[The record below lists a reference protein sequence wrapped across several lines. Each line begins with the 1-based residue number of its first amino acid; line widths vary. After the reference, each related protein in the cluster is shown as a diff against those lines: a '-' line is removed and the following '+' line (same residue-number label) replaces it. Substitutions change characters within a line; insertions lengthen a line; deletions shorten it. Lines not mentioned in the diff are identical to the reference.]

1 MAVGDRAWSFGS
13 LAPST
18 SQCAALTSALRTSG
32 STAQEIM
39 DRASAVMPTPKA
51 AATHGDIVVVVVVV
65 VGVVI
70 VVIVIVIVVV
80 VDFPSLLRIYKR
92 IKNSIGLCFFLSTMP
107 RPRKTVQNLAVGLY
121 FIKVLD
127 KSTSL
132 LRLENLPST
141 RPYAF
146 SPIKRWTGFRYVLC
160 TTIQAWTGLLACLTS
175 CHI

>member
-51 AATHGDIVVVVVVV
+51 AATHGDIVVVVVV

-141 RPYAF
+141 RPCLF
-146 SPIKRWTGFRYVLC
+146 PRYKMDWIPLC
-160 TTIQAWTGLLACLTS
+160 LMHDHSSVDGPPGMPY
-175 CHI
+175 